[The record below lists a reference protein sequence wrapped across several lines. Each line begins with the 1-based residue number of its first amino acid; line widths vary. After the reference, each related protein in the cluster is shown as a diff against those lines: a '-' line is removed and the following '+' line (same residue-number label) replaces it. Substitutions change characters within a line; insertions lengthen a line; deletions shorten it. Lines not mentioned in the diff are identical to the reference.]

1 MGGKRTACRA
11 SASSFSA
18 SMAPAVSAWMARR
31 PVRLSSVSSCAVSQ
45 SKSVRTASGIGAL
58 GAAGDVIAFRKKR
71 EARDLGEGRTQEVE
85 NLERTGAAVAVEA
98 IIIADQVNGIIYTTR
113 DGGQTFEAEKTA
125 MQAHGA
131 GLSTRRVLRISETE
145 R

>member
-1 MGGKRTACRA
+1 MPGLGKLVQREHGAGGLGVDGEKAGEAFKRFVLRGQ
-11 SASSFSA
+11 
-18 SMAPAVSAWMARR
+18 PVQ
-31 PVRLSSVSSCAVSQ
+31 VRLHGF
-45 SKSVRTASGIGAL
+45 RIGAL

-71 EARDLGEGRTQEVE
+71 EARDLGGEGRTQEVE

-98 IIIADQVNGIIYTTR
+98 IIIADHVNGIIYTTR

-125 MQAHGA
+125 KQAHGA
-131 GLSTRRVLRISETE
+131 GVSTRRVLRISETE